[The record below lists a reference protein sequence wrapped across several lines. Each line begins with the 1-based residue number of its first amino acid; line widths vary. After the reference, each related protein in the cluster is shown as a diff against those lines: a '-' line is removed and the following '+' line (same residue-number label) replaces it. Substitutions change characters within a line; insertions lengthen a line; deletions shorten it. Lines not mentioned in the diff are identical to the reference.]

1 MTVARGLVVLAML
14 AAVGVAV
21 VAVRAETAKAANRV
35 QRLHEVEVELK
46 HRMWSQEME
55 LARLRGPEQIRQR
68 AQAMGLQVVPPARD
82 EKPKKGAIVKPRD

>member
-35 QRLHEVEVELK
+35 QGLHETEVELQ
-46 HRMWSQEME
+46 HRLWTQEME
-55 LARLRGPEQIRQR
+55 LARLRGPDEIRRR
-68 AQAMGLQVVPPARD
+68 AQALGLSVVPPTQD
-82 EKPKKGAIVKPRD
+82 EKARKPRAGAPRD